1 MFLAVLLRLIYIVLS
16 IILWAIGGYYLLS
29 SIWELSSRYG
39 WGGFGCVI
47 PRHRSLPGGFI
58 SRDCP

>member
-1 MFLAVLLRLIYIVLS
+1 MAKRRLKNKVVFIV
-16 IILWAIGGYYLLS
+16 LWAIGGLYLLS

-47 PRHRSLPGGFI
+47 PRHRSLPGKFI
-58 SRDCP
+58 FWDCLQIN